1 VLFHVGQSSL
11 GLSSLLF
18 QLYRWLYRFSQL
30 NEWFFHLYHSRAT
43 KFCLMIMGWHSMPF
57 TSHRDV
63 SVVTLIGTAGTSA
76 CPSGKFY
83 CRNAGSTPKFIFS
96 SRVNDQICGKK
107 RSGTAFFGFRSQFKY
122 LVKASML
129 DIFTTR

>member
-1 VLFHVGQSSL
+1 
-11 GLSSLLF
+11 
-18 QLYRWLYRFSQL
+18 
-30 NEWFFHLYHSRAT
+30 
-43 KFCLMIMGWHSMPF
+43 MIMGWHSMPF